1 MAQSPISVTEL
12 DHIVLVCD
20 DVETTMEWYVDKLAL
35 EPLRVEE
42 WRAGSVPFPSLRD
55 TAGMII
61 DLFPASGSAP
71 DGGHLDHYCLTIEPV
86 DLDAV
91 AASGM
96 FDVIQGPATRWGA
109 RGTGQSLY
117 VRDPDGVVVE
127 LRHY

>member
-35 EPLRVEE
+35 EPLRVDE
-42 WRAGSVPFPSLRD
+42 WRAGSVPFPSLRVAAE
-55 TAGMII
+55 TII
-61 DLFPASGSAP
+61 DLFPASSSEADNGR
-71 DGGHLDHYCLTIEPV
+71 LDHYCLTIDPI

-96 FDVIQGPATRWGA
+96 FDVVSGPATRWGA
-109 RGTGQSLY
+109 RGDGRSLY
-117 VRDPDGVVVE
+117 VRDPEGVSVE